1 MAEKQCVLVVD
12 DEVKL
17 LELVKSY
24 LEANGFSA
32 LTAKNGAE
40 GMALFEAAAAPVSL
54 VLLDLMLPDMAGEV
68 FCKRVRRVSNIP
80 VIMLTACADED
91 SIIRG
96 LSLGADDYVTK
107 PFSPRQLM
115 ARVKAALRRSGQGGD
130 SRTDNRTLSAGGIVL
145 NTETRLA
152 RRNGET
158 LPLTRDE
165 FLILALFLSRP
176 HKVFTRDEIL
186 DAVKGGDYDG
196 FDRSIDSH
204 IKRLR
209 AKIGDDSKSP
219 KYIVT
224 VYGVG
229 YRLGVG
235 IE

>member
-32 LTAKNGAE
+32 LTAKTGTA
-40 GMALFEAAAAPVSL
+40 GMAFFEAAAPPVSL

-80 VIMLTACADED
+80 VIMLTACADEE

-115 ARVKAALRRSGQGGD
+115 ARVKAALRRSGQSGD
-130 SRTDNRTLSAGGIVL
+130 SRTDNRTLSAGDIVL
-145 NTETRLA
+145 NTETRRA
-152 RRNGET
+152 SRNGET

-165 FLILALFLSRP
+165 FLILELFLSRP

-219 KYIVT
+219 KYIET

-229 YRLGVG
+229 YRLGGG